1 MKLQTG
7 TWVVVA
13 DGTKYLILRNVGW
26 PDHLDLRVE
35 SHHEIKNPPT
45 RELARDRSGIMTEHF
60 QRGLMSGMEQT
71 DAHEARETAFAKALA
86 RNLNQWAEQ
95 GRFKQIVI
103 CADPE
108 TLGEMRPAYRGPL
121 KERLVGEIAKD
132 LTNLTIPDIEG
143 IVTAA

>member
-1 MKLQTG
+1 
-7 TWVVVA
+7 
-13 DGTKYLILRNVGW
+13 
-26 PDHLDLRVE
+26 
-35 SHHEIKNPPT
+35 
-45 RELARDRSGIMTEHF
+45 
-60 QRGLMSGMEQT
+60 MSGMEQT

-103 CADPE
+103 WADPE

-143 IVTAA
+143 IVAAA